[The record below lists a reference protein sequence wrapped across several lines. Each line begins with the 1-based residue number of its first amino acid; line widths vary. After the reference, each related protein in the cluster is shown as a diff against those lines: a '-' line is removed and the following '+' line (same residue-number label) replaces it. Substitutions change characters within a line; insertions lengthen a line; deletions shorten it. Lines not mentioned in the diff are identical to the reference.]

1 MDDTLEFAQ
10 VSVFRLQSFGRVGA
24 VAATGSKK
32 HFGIKY
38 VQNDSRLAQD
48 THVDGLGDFMNFEE
62 EQSVRKP

>member
-32 HFGIKY
+32 HWDQI
-38 VQNDSRLAQD
+38 QNDSRLAQD